1 MKAHEPGSPQHEG
14 VVGVAPE
21 EEAEDVKDDTAS
33 RATNR
38 KASGTSQGAA
48 VKRTAADGEPP
59 CMRGKSSGTA
69 QGAVVQR
76 ATANDEPPIIC
87 GKSTGTAQGAA
98 VQPATAARGSE
109 ASDGAIPVD
118 ALQTGAAANGSDV
131 GDTGTVGANV
141 TKARMPGSPQQK
153 EYKAQQAKR

>member
-1 MKAHEPGSPQHEG
+1 MH
-14 VVGVAPE
+14 
-21 EEAEDVKDDTAS
+21 
-33 RATNR
+33 
-38 KASGTSQGAA
+38 
-48 VKRTAADGEPP
+48 GEI
-59 CMRGKSSGTA
+59 SGTA
-69 QGAVVQR
+69 QAAAVQR
-76 ATANDEPPIIC
+76 ATAGGEPPSTF
-87 GKSTGTAQGAA
+87 GKSTGTVQGAA